1 MLCYSLVEWGHVSDS
16 LLREHYSKD
25 RLVSTD
31 TIEKI
36 LQDHY
41 FATALWPLIT
51 ERWVVI
57 KFADKRYKILFL
69 LKYR

>member
-1 MLCYSLVEWGHVSDS
+1 MLCYSLEEWGHVSDS
-16 LLREHYSKD
+16 ILREHYFKD

-36 LQDHY
+36 LEDHY

-51 ERWVVI
+51 ES
-57 KFADKRYKILFL
+57 DGL
-69 LKYR
+69 